1 MIYINIVQ
9 ISMYI
14 RTSEHLHWCYL
25 SLLPGHARW
34 CGTFQI
40 QSTSL
45 SVLLTVLYNHD
56 DGNGNGNDDG
66 CGDDTACQPQDLSIA
81 PKMRT
86 ACPTTVGVQVR
97 NNVTAL

>member
-1 MIYINIVQ
+1 
-9 ISMYI
+9 MYI
-14 RTSEHLHWCYL
+14 DISEHLNWCYL

-56 DGNGNGNDDG
+56 DDNGNDDG
-66 CGDDTACQPQDLSIA
+66 CGDDAACQPQDLLIA

-86 ACPTTVGVQVR
+86 ACPSSVKV
-97 NNVTAL
+97 